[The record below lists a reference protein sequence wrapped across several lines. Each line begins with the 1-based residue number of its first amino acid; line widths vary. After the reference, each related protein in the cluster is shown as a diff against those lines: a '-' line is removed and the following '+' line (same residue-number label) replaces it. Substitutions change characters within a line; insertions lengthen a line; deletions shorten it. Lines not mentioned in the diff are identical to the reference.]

1 MLTVQFSLLSTSAD
15 LMVLAVPKLQS
26 EGVQITAANLSSSVV
41 IEPVG
46 VYAEYMI
53 EETTFDKHSTI
64 NTPLRS

>member
-1 MLTVQFSLLSTSAD
+1 MSTPAD

-26 EGVQITAANLSSSVV
+26 EGVQITANLSSSVV